1 MFTVAAGQ
9 ESVMVDYNRQV
20 QIRIV
25 KVDGIEYC
33 CTRPGYYYKKA
44 AVGHERISQE
54 EWEEALAWASDMP
67 EEKSSKTDPEKE
79 QTPPPVEEESS
90 AVSETLDVRQGSN
103 EIPVAVEEESSENS
117 FWDGYMY

>member
-1 MFTVAAGQ
+1 
-9 ESVMVDYNRQV
+9 MVDYNRQV

-33 CTRPGYYYKKA
+33 CTRPVYYYKKA

-67 EEKSSKTDPEKE
+67 EEKSSKADPEKD
-79 QTPPPVEEESS
+79 QAPPPVEEESS
-90 AVSETLDVRQGSN
+90 AVSETTEVPQGSN